1 MRRTVIAALSVLILS
16 LTLCVAGV
24 TAVNR
29 AADEL
34 QGLRL
39 TVERDA
45 RLGNVAAARRG
56 MRDIEGRFARW
67 EGPLKLIVS
76 HDALDEVR
84 LAVADAAICLE
95 QGRREDFFRASAAA
109 GIAIERIR
117 SEEAVRWENVW

>member
-1 MRRTVIAALSVLILS
+1 MRRTVIAALAALILS
-16 LTLCVAGV
+16 LALCVAGV

-34 QGLRL
+34 QALRL

-45 RLGNVAAARRG
+45 RLGNAAAARRG
-56 MRDIEGRFARW
+56 MRTIDEKWARW

-84 LAVADAAICLE
+84 LAVADATICLE

-109 GIAIERIR
+109 GIAIDRIR
-117 SEEAVRWENVW
+117 SEEAIRWENVW